1 MIRVGLTDDHEII
14 RQGMASLIKEQ
25 EGMRVLFHVSNGS
38 ELLDRLKEE
47 TKPDVILLD
56 LEMPIVNGQQ
66 ALKIIVQKYPQ
77 IKVLI
82 LSMHYQLDFINEC
95 VANGAHGYLSKDCDF
110 EKIVDA
116 IYAVVFKGFY
126 FDEKV
131 SKALFSNVV
140 NNESGILFKPE
151 NLLDPVDVEIIQLI
165 CSGKNT
171 KEVAEA
177 VFLSERTVEGR
188 RLKIY
193 KKTNSNNIV
202 ELVVYAIK
210 HNIFEIY

>member
-1 MIRVGLTDDHEII
+1 MNVLL
-14 RQGMASLIKEQ
+14 MAHMDI
-25 EGMRVLFHVSNGS
+25 
-38 ELLDRLKEE
+38 
-47 TKPDVILLD
+47 
-56 LEMPIVNGQQ
+56 
-66 ALKIIVQKYPQ
+66 YP
-77 IKVLI
+77 K
-82 LSMHYQLDFINEC
+82 
-95 VANGAHGYLSKDCDF
+95 
-110 EKIVDA
+110 
-116 IYAVVFKGFY
+116 
-126 FDEKV
+126 
-131 SKALFSNVV
+131 
-140 NNESGILFKPE
+140 ILFKPE